1 MPVLRFQSE
10 KYLLYSDIYRVT
22 EPSYSDKLRVAG
34 LAHSDILRVLTP
46 IASLQCSRFL
56 ARLKNVMKQH
66 KPYIFTFHSCE
77 I

>member
-1 MPVLRFQSE
+1 MAVLRFQSE

-22 EPSYSDKLRVAG
+22 APSYSDNLRVAG

-46 IASLQCSRFL
+46 IASLQCDRFF
-56 ARLKNVMKQH
+56 ARLNNVMEQH
-66 KPYIFTFHSCE
+66 KPYIFTFRRCE